1 MSVKKRRE
9 GMPTGS
15 VLGHDAS
22 TPRALGSVPGW
33 GAKILQAMQAA
44 KNLKKRKGRINSKAL
59 SLRTD

>member
-1 MSVKKRRE
+1 
-9 GMPTGS
+9 MPTGS